1 MPVGGHTADALAW
14 TKASDNPNFPARK

>member
-14 TKASDNPNFPARK
+14 TKASDNPNFPART